1 MNILVVSSCFAPAW
15 SWGGQVRSLWGMC
28 RSLAAAGARV
38 RVVTTDA
45 DLHGRIR
52 VPRQRT
58 DGGLDITT
66 VPIVPGL
73 GTLGSRYALAPG
85 LPHAVRSGLAGA
97 EIAVLQGVW
106 TFALLVA
113 SRACAA
119 RGTPYVVCP
128 RGTLEALSL
137 SEKHRRKS
145 LYLRLA
151 QGRAI
156 ARAAAIQ
163 FASDEERRN
172 SAAAALDTAGFV
184 CANAFEFPPLALR
197 DGDGLRRR
205 LRLPATAV
213 LVGLAGRLHP
223 RKGFPVIVP
232 ALARCDASI
241 HLVAFGADE
250 NGYRARIEE
259 MARGAGAAERVH
271 FLGQLEGDA
280 LQGAYAAVDLLAVP
294 SFGESFGNAVVE
306 ALGQGTEVLVSDR
319 VPLGSYVSR
328 AGLGSVVPSMDPG
341 EWARALEDW
350 RRRERR
356 FDRDRA
362 ARAVRADFGP
372 ERRGRELLDHYR
384 RIVSEARA
392 AP

>member
-1 MNILVVSSCFAPAW
+1 MNILVVSACFAPAW
-15 SWGGQVRSLWGMC
+15 SWGGQVRSLWAMC
-28 RSLAAAGARV
+28 RSLAEAGARV

-45 DLHGRIR
+45 DLNGRIQA
-52 VPRQRT
+52 PRQRT
-58 DGGLDITT
+58 EGGLDITT

-73 GTLGSRYALAPG
+73 FGLGPRYALAPG
-85 LPHAVRSGLAGA
+85 LPRAVGSALAGA
-97 EIAVLQGVW
+97 ELAVLQGVW
-106 TFALLVA
+106 TYALLVGP
-113 SRACAA
+113 RACRA

-137 SEKHRRKS
+137 SEKPRRKT

-151 QGRAI
+151 QRKAI
-156 ARAAAIQ
+156 EGAAAIQ
-163 FASDEERRN
+163 FASDEERSN
-172 SAAAALDTAGFV
+172 SAAAVGDLPGFV
-184 CANAFEFPPLALR
+184 CENAFEFPPFALR

-205 LRLPATAV
+205 LRLPPTAV

-250 NGYRARIEE
+250 DGYRARIEE
-259 MARGAGAAERVH
+259 LARAAGVAERVH
-271 FLGQLEGDA
+271 FLGQLEGEA
-280 LQGAYAAVDLLAVP
+280 LQGAYAAVDLLAAP

-328 AGLGSVVPSMDPG
+328 GGLGSVVPGLEPG
-341 EWARALEDW
+341 EWARALTGW
-350 RRRERR
+350 RGRAQP
-356 FDRDRA
+356 FDRQRA
-362 ARAVRADFGP
+362 ARVVRADFGAQ
-372 ERRGRELLDHYR
+372 RKGLELLDHYR

-392 AP
+392 AS